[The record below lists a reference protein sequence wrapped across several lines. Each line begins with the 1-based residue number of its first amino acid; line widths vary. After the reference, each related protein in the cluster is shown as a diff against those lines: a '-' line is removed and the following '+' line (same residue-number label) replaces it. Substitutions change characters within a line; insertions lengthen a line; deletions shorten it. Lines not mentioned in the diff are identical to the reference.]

1 MSQPSTDDRRSRTNW
16 TNTGLISP
24 SLGRDLAGPLLF
36 GLPGSFDRR
45 MTIRKRIKTRVLVR
59 GTLHRCAKAGACSR
73 RFSRP
78 SCCARGN
85 TCKRRTGPPQN
96 MWCFSVLF
104 CVGTCK
110 SEIAQTGRQRIS
122 QDGIGRSHQD
132 LAIRNLGS
140 RANPAFAPNTAVDGG
155 APRCHAQVW
164 PMLGRGVIRESE
176 DVKTALC
183 TCLLYTS

>member
-1 MSQPSTDDRRSRTNW
+1 MPRFVYFVILERNSHTFFDSKLQRITFQP
-16 TNTGLISP
+16 
-24 SLGRDLAGPLLF
+24 
-36 GLPGSFDRR
+36 
-45 MTIRKRIKTRVLVR
+45 TRVLVR

-132 LAIRNLGS
+132 LAIRSLGRRVNS
-140 RANPAFAPNTAVDGG
+140 AFAQITAVDGG
-155 APRCHAQVW
+155 AKSATHKS
-164 PMLGRGVIRESE
+164 GTGSGV
-176 DVKTALC
+176 A
-183 TCLLYTS
+183 